1 MHAPKRSPA
10 GYYLALTPPVTTPV
24 LRWST
29 GAWVHSVE
37 WSAWA
42 TEQRKHLLGELLS
55 HGTWFSKPPRH
66 EILDPLFSP
75 WDGRTLQGET
85 KFFCKC
91 PDVPGD
97 EGSSGT
103 AVWELDGL
111 LMTHTAIT
119 PIWKLTEV
127 KEDEHQDTISLFGDA
142 DTVDSVKEGGE
153 EETREI
159 QFEDIEDAPAG
170 TITHIRSREWE
181 ARKFLAKERVRE
193 SRLKAQIAAR
203 LAEKE
208 ESRFYR
214 QFGDIDDGESHF
226 SDYDLTDNEAD
237 SSDSSSV
244 TDLVDRS

>member
-1 MHAPKRSPA
+1 MQAPKRSPA
-10 GYYLALTPPVTTPV
+10 GYYLALTPPVTAPV
-24 LRWST
+24 LRWT
-29 GAWVHSVE
+29 AGAWVHCAE
-37 WSAWA
+37 WSVWA
-42 TEQRKHLLGELLS
+42 TELRKQLLGELLS

-75 WDGRTLQGET
+75 WDGRNLQGET

-91 PDVPGD
+91 PDVPGGD
-97 EGSSGT
+97 SSGT

-119 PIWKLTEV
+119 PIWKLTDV

-142 DTVDSVKEGGE
+142 ETVDSVEE
-153 EETREI
+153 RDEETREI

-181 ARKFLAKERVRE
+181 TRKFLGKERVRE
-193 SRLKAQIAAR
+193 ARLKAQIATR

-226 SDYDLTDNEAD
+226 SDYDLTDDEAE

-244 TDLVDRS
+244 TDLDDRS

>member
-1 MHAPKRSPA
+1 MQAPKRSPA
-10 GYYLALTPPVTTPV
+10 GYYLALTPPVLSPV
-24 LRWST
+24 LHWGAGAWIHSDEWST
-29 GAWVHSVE
+29 
-37 WSAWA
+37 WA
-42 TEQRKHLLGELLS
+42 TTQRKQILGELMS

-97 EGSSGT
+97 SAGTGT

-119 PIWKLTEV
+119 PIWKLADV
-127 KEDEHQDTISLFGDA
+127 KEDDHQDTISLFGDA
-142 DTVDSVKEGGE
+142 DTVDSVEEGNE

-159 QFEDIEDAPAG
+159 QFEDIEDAPVG

-181 ARKFLAKERVRE
+181 TRKFLAKERVRE
-193 SRLKAQIAAR
+193 ARLKAQIASH

-214 QFGDIDDGESHF
+214 QFGDVDDGESRF
-226 SDYDLTDNEAD
+226 SDYDLTDNDVE
-237 SSDSSSV
+237 SSESSSV
-244 TDLVDRS
+244 TDIDDSS